1 MNFTYSF
8 EELCRKGTNL
18 PPVVDFDSAIAKIE
32 EKQQELEA
40 MKQELKAMKREHE
53 AKKNQTETSGN
64 KEMGAAGAAVAVLD
78 VTLFADWILF

>member
-1 MNFTYSF
+1 MDSLYIF
-8 EELCRKGTNL
+8 EDPYENKTDL
-18 PPVVDFDSAIAKIE
+18 PPVVDFDAAIAKIE

-53 AKKNQTETSGN
+53 SKKNQTETSGN